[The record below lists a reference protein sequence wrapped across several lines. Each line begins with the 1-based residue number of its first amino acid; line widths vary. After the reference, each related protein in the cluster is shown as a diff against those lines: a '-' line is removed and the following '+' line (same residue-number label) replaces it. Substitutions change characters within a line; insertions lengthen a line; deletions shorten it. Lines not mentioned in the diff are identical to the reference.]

1 MALLS
6 EKGVINGY
14 EDGTFRPDHQ
24 ITRAEVAKIFSSLI
38 VGKTPRSFCRRMRI
52 CPVWFSLRRK
62 SREEEG
68 KSPQEDQEKS
78 SEESRRTWK
87 SKRMQ
92 KFWRKKLSQDLHDS
106 DRLTEIALTLYNDLD
121 SCVWAQPYIAAA
133 SLCGIVNGY
142 GSGIFKPSG
151 NITYNELAAM
161 CVRAAGTD
169 TSELAGSWPDSYIA
183 AAQELGMYKGMKEF
197 DPKEDDGSAAATWA
211 IPQ

>member
-1 MALLS
+1 
-6 EKGVINGY
+6 
-14 EDGTFRPDHQ
+14 
-24 ITRAEVAKIFSSLI
+24 
-38 VGKTPRSFCRRMRI
+38 MRI

-62 SREEEG
+62 KENHR
-68 KSPQEDQEKS
+68 QEDQEKS
-78 SEESRRTWK
+78 SEEKPSDTEE
-87 SKRMQ
+87 Q
-92 KFWRKKLSQDLHDS
+92 TDAEALAKKLSQDLHDS

-183 AAQELGMYKGMKEF
+183 AAQELGM
-197 DPKEDDGSAAATWA
+197 
-211 IPQ
+211 I